1 MTREAM
7 LELFSRRN
15 DAWVAR
21 DVGALARTHAEAGVV
36 RSPMFG
42 TLNGREA
49 IATSYASLFRMF
61 PDWTFVAQSILIDGD
76 KCVQLFDATA
86 THSADF
92 MGLPASGRQF
102 RIEGVRL
109 YTVKDDLIQEEKR
122 IYDFTGLLIQVG
134 VLKGKVAV

>member
-1 MTREAM
+1 MTRE
-7 LELFSRRN
+7 EIVDLFAERN

-21 DVGALARTHAEAGVV
+21 HVGALARTHAENGVV

-42 TLNGREA
+42 QLHGREA

-61 PDWTFVAQSILIDGD
+61 PDWTFVSDAVLIDGNR
-76 KCVQLFDATA
+76 CAQSFQATA

-109 YTVKDDLIQEEKR
+109 YTLTDRLIQEEQR

-134 VLKGKVAV
+134 VLKSKPAV

>member
-1 MTREAM
+1 MTRDAI
-7 LELFSRRN
+7 LELFSRRS

-21 DVGALARTHAEAGVV
+21 DVGALARTHAENGIV

-42 TLNGREA
+42 ELNGRES

-61 PDWTFVAQSILIDGD
+61 PDWTFLKQSLLIDGD
-76 KCVQLFDATA
+76 RVAQLFEASA
-86 THSADF
+86 THSSEF

-109 YTVKDDLIQEEKR
+109 YTVHDGLIQDEKR
-122 IYDFTGLLIQVG
+122 VYDFTGLLIQVG
-134 VLKGKVAV
+134 VLKSKPAV